1 MCTRVAE
8 NRYIH
13 AHAVREAHPA
23 WVFGS
28 LKPIILRISVRATV
42 ATSKLIIS
50 RYYEIGDFFP

>member
-23 WVFGS
+23 WAFGS
-28 LKPIILRISVRATV
+28 LKPIILD
-42 ATSKLIIS
+42 
-50 RYYEIGDFFP
+50 IGARNRRNIQINYFALL